1 MLVVGAGPAGS
12 DLTRQLA
19 AHGEDVV
26 LVERLPDLRRA
37 AFSSAALP
45 LDALDRFGL
54 PASVVAHRWSGWE
67 LLGPGEARRRWQGGR
82 PQGVVLD
89 FGALREWLV
98 GEAMRWGAR
107 VWLGHRALACHQE
120 ADGLHTVLRRGDGR
134 QLEVHSDWVIDA
146 TGQERSLLGDP
157 PVGGPG
163 AENLVSGVGLEWLV
177 QVPSS
182 CWERWSDR
190 LAFCLGSD
198 WVAQGYGWVFPM
210 QAPLLKLGVCRLLD
224 PSRHQ
229 PPLGGVLERLIER
242 LLAPAERQAMAVVD
256 RHGGLIRSSIR
267 RREPHRRGR
276 LVGLG
281 DAVSTANLLG
291 GEGIRHALTSARILA
306 PLLLEALRIESA
318 QAARFNGLADEEQD
332 VLPGDRS
339 WNRGEVG
346 YQDDGNDDGGSDGQ
360 DPALSHLDAYPGQLR
375 RALGWRWPLSGRLA
389 RRTWL
394 GLNSDRAD
402 RRLERLLQSL
412 EGEGGEALSSLL
424 FGYRFE
430 RYGIKAVPYFL
441 GLR

>member
-1 MLVVGAGPAGS
+1 VRCRVLVVGAGPAGA
-12 DLTRQLA
+12 DLSRQLA

-67 LLGPGEARRRWQGGR
+67 LLGPGEVRRCWQDGR

-98 GEAMRWGAR
+98 GEAQRWGAR

-157 PVGGPG
+157 PAGGIG
-163 AENLVSGVGLEWLV
+163 AETLVSGVGLEWLV
-177 QVPSS
+177 EVPQS

-190 LAFCLGSD
+190 LAFCMGSD

-242 LLAPAERQAMAVVD
+242 LLAPAERQVMAVVD
-256 RHGGLIRSSIR
+256 RHGGLIRSSIH

-291 GEGIRHALTSARILA
+291 GEGIRHALTSSRVLA
-306 PLLLEALRIESA
+306 PLLLEELRREPSGAVSRPTPPWPGALPASMV
-318 QAARFNGLADEEQD
+318 AARTAGN
-332 VLPGDRS
+332 LPGGCRVDR
-339 WNRGEVG
+339 
-346 YQDDGNDDGGSDGQ
+346 
-360 DPALSHLDAYPGQLR
+360 YPLELR
-375 RALGWRWPLSGRLA
+375 RALGWRWSLSGRLA

-394 GLNSDRAD
+394 GLHGSAAD
-402 RRLERLLQSL
+402 RRLGSLLTSL
-412 EGEGGEALSSLL
+412 EQQRASALTDLL

-430 RYGIKAVPYFL
+430 RYGIRALPYLL

>member
-1 MLVVGAGPAGS
+1 MLVVGAGPAGG
-12 DLTRQLA
+12 DLARQLA

-54 PASVVAHRWSGWE
+54 PASVVAQRWSGWE
-67 LLGPGEARRRWQGGR
+67 LLGPGEDRRSWPGGR

-98 GEAMRWGAR
+98 GEAQRWGAR

-120 ADGLHTVLRRGDGR
+120 ADGLHTVLRRGDGGEI
-134 QLEVHSDWVIDA
+134 EVHSDWVIDA

-157 PVGGPG
+157 PAGGSG
-163 AENLVSGVGLEWLV
+163 AESLVSGVGLEWLV

-210 QAPLLKLGVCRLLD
+210 QAPRLKLGVCRLLD
-224 PSRHQ
+224 PSRNQ

-242 LLAPAERQAMAVVD
+242 LLEPAERQAMVVVD

-291 GEGIRHALTSARILA
+291 GEGIRHALMSSRVLA
-306 PLLLEALRIESA
+306 PLLLEELRHPPEGCCLE
-318 QAARFNGLADEEQD
+318 R
-332 VLPGDRS
+332 
-339 WNRGEVG
+339 
-346 YQDDGNDDGGSDGQ
+346 
-360 DPALSHLDAYPGQLR
+360 YPLELR
-375 RALGWRWPLSGRLA
+375 RALGWRWSLSGRLA

-394 GLNSDRAD
+394 GLHGPAAD
-402 RRLERLLQSL
+402 RRLGALLTSL
-412 EGEGGEALSSLL
+412 EQEGASALSDLL

-430 RYGIKAVPYFL
+430 RYGIRALPYLL

>member
-1 MLVVGAGPAGS
+1 
-12 DLTRQLA
+12 
-19 AHGEDVV
+19 V

-54 PASVVAHRWSGWE
+54 PASVVAQRWSGWE
-67 LLGPGEARRRWQGGR
+67 LLGPGEARRSWPGGR

-98 GEAMRWGAR
+98 GEAQRWGAR

-120 ADGLHTVLRRGDGR
+120 ADGLHTVLRRGDGGR
-134 QLEVHSDWVIDA
+134 LEVHSDWVIDA

-157 PVGGPG
+157 PAGGPR
-163 AENLVSGVGLEWLV
+163 AESLVSGVGLEWLV
-177 QVPSS
+177 QVPSA

-210 QAPLLKLGVCRLLD
+210 QAPRLKLGVCRLLD
-224 PSRHQ
+224 PSRDQ
-229 PPLGGVLERLIER
+229 PPLGGVLEQLIER
-242 LLAPAERQAMAVVD
+242 LLAPAERQAMAVLD

-291 GEGIRHALTSARILA
+291 GEGIRHALLSSRVLA
-306 PLLLEALRIESA
+306 PLLLEDLRHP
-318 QAARFNGLADEEQD
+318 
-332 VLPGDRS
+332 PGGCCVDR
-339 WNRGEVG
+339 
-346 YQDDGNDDGGSDGQ
+346 
-360 DPALSHLDAYPGQLR
+360 YPLELR
-375 RALGWRWPLSGRLA
+375 RALGWRWSISGRLA

-394 GLNSDRAD
+394 GLHGSAAD
-402 RRLERLLQSL
+402 RRLGALLTSL
-412 EGEGGEALSSLL
+412 EQEGTSALSDLL

-430 RYGIKAVPYFL
+430 RYGIRALPYLL

>member
-1 MLVVGAGPAGS
+1 VVRCRVLVVGAGPAGG
-12 DLTRQLA
+12 DLARQLA
-19 AHGEDVV
+19 AHGEDVL

-45 LDALDRFGL
+45 LDALERFGL

-67 LLGPGEARRRWQGGR
+67 LLGPGESCRRWQGGR

-98 GEAMRWGAR
+98 GEAQRWGAR

-120 ADGLHTVLRRGDGR
+120 ADGLHTVLRQGDGGEI
-134 QLEVHSDWVIDA
+134 EVHSDWVIDA

-157 PVGGPG
+157 PAGGPG
-163 AENLVSGVGLEWLV
+163 AETLVSGVGLEWLV
-177 QVPSS
+177 QVPSA

-210 QAPLLKLGVCRLLD
+210 QTPRLKLGVCRLLD
-224 PSRHQ
+224 PSRDQ

-242 LLAPAERQAMAVVD
+242 LLAPAERQAMAVLD

-291 GEGIRHALTSARILA
+291 GEGIRHALLSSRVLA
-306 PLLLEALRIESA
+306 PLLLEDLRHP
-318 QAARFNGLADEEQD
+318 
-332 VLPGDRS
+332 PGGCCVDR
-339 WNRGEVG
+339 
-346 YQDDGNDDGGSDGQ
+346 
-360 DPALSHLDAYPGQLR
+360 YPLELR
-375 RALGWRWPLSGRLA
+375 RALGWRWSISGRLA

-394 GLNSDRAD
+394 GLHGSAAD
-402 RRLERLLQSL
+402 RRLGALLTSL
-412 EGEGGEALSSLL
+412 EQEGTSALSDLL

-430 RYGIKAVPYFL
+430 RYGIRALPYLL